1 MLAGVGLVNSTC
13 RDLVIDVHMLM
24 SLSWSRSRSY
34 CSVAK
39 VKSPTLASEP
49 GAFQELMQKLYE
61 ALKLTCH
68 EDCVKEVL
76 IFAMDETW
84 TRELCSYFIS
94 RGKNKVDAE
103 PRLLR
108 RRENKLTKWK
118 VKFECKV
125 FPGSFYNFCKRF
137 TCFFESHTNDL
148 MDEDSFSSF
157 IPHEIT

>member
-39 VKSPTLASEP
+39 VKSPTLASES

-94 RGKNKVDAE
+94 RGKNRVDAE
-103 PRLLR
+103 PRLLGDGR
-108 RRENKLTKWK
+108 INEQNGKLSLN
-118 VKFECKV
+118 VRFSQGH
-125 FPGSFYNFCKRF
+125 FPI
-137 TCFFESHTNDL
+137 L
-148 MDEDSFSSF
+148 
-157 IPHEIT
+157 